1 MSSRRGLLLVLSG
14 PSGVGKTTIT
24 RRLKARFDGVFS
36 ISATTRAPGP
46 GETDGVDY
54 HFVTPERFER
64 DLARGRFLEHAQ
76 VFGRH
81 WYGTPRGPV
90 EACLDEGRLVMLDI
104 DVQGALQVRAS
115 MPDALLVFILPPSD
129 EELLRRLR
137 DRGRDDEDAIARR
150 YAEAQREV
158 AVARSSGAYD
168 AFIVNA
174 ELGATV
180 EQVVGLISERMACA
194 G

>member
-1 MSSRRGLLLVLSG
+1 MSPRRGLLLVLSG

-24 RRLKARFDGVFS
+24 HRLRDRFGGVFS
-36 ISATTRAPGP
+36 VSATTRPAGP

-54 HFVTPERFER
+54 HFVTPERFEQ
-64 DLARGRFLEHAQ
+64 DLAAGRFLEYAQ

-81 WYGTPRGPV
+81 WYGTPRAPV
-90 EACLDEGRLVMLDI
+90 DACLAEGRLVMLDI
-104 DVQGALQVRAS
+104 DVQGALQVRRS
-115 MPDALLVFILPPSD
+115 MPEALLVFVLAPSD

-137 DRGRDDEDAIARR
+137 DRGRDDEEAIARR

-158 AVARSSGAYD
+158 AIARGSGAYD

-174 ELGATV
+174 DLDATV
-180 EQVVGLISERMACA
+180 EQVAGLIGARMACA